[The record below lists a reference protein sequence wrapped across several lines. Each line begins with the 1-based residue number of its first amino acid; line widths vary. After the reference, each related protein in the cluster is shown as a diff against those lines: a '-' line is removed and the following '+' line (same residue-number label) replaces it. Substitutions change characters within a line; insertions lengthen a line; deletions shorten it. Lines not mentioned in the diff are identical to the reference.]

1 MIKVGMAL
9 VSTVVGVALLLSF
22 KSQSAGAPRSALAAS
37 GAGSRPA
44 TGSSSGPGSDGS
56 GNSSASPAPKN
67 STKRPKAPAH
77 TAGTS
82 GTFTGDPIGNPYGTM
97 QVAAVIRDGKLTDIH
112 VLRET
117 DGGRSHQIDAAA
129 IPVLKSEALS
139 AHSANINV
147 VSGAT
152 FTSQGYAQSLQSAL
166 DKAKV

>member
-22 KSQSAGAPRSALAAS
+22 KSHSAGAPRSALAAS

-44 TGSSSGPGSDGS
+44 TGSGSGSGS
-56 GNSSASPAPKN
+56 GNSGASPAPKS

-82 GTFTGDPIGNPYGTM
+82 GTFTGNPIGTPYGTM

-112 VLRET
+112 VLQET
-117 DGGRSHQIDAAA
+117 DGGRSHQIDDAA

-166 DKAKV
+166 DKARL